1 MRRSPFTRFAVT
13 HPLATTL
20 QDVDMRTQRSL
31 VLGAGGRLGG
41 HLVAES
47 SRRGWPTRALRRWRS
62 APPSAQLR
70 GVEDAVGDIFDPVS
84 LDQALAGV
92 NHVFYCVALRPEH
105 RGETW
110 MGRAVEGIRRTL
122 EAGRSAGVDRVVV
135 VSCASTLARVAPG
148 KFADERGHYLPG
160 TSDDPNLESKYAVE
174 QECYR
179 YFADGMDIVMVLPT
193 LMVGPGIDLSPFASL
208 DVPSEQPLN
217 IVDVRQV
224 AFATAQALQ
233 HGRSGERYIIGAKN
247 TVAAEV
253 FEGWGA
259 SDTSRWFRAEPS
271 PPRDQAIVA
280 RGQWV
285 SSARA
290 YHDLKLDERLEGSS
304 LPS

>member
-1 MRRSPFTRFAVT
+1 MT

-20 QDVDMRTQRSL
+20 QDVDMRTQRAL

-41 HLVAES
+41 HLVAEL

-62 APPSAQLR
+62 APPSVQLR

-193 LMVGPGIDLSPFASL
+193 LMVGPGIDLGPFASL

-271 PPRDQAIVA
+271 PPRDQAIVS